1 MTVNASLLHFPL
13 SKGLFAA
20 VSFTHY
26 PISSSQEKN
35 ISHTKMQSTQCEEI
49 GQESEPDTAGVLG

>member
-1 MTVNASLLHFPL
+1 MLKPHHMTVNASLLHFPL

-26 PISSSQEKN
+26 PISSSQEK
-35 ISHTKMQSTQCEEI
+35 ITRQTKEKKKNPTEFKETKQAS
-49 GQESEPDTAGVLG
+49 